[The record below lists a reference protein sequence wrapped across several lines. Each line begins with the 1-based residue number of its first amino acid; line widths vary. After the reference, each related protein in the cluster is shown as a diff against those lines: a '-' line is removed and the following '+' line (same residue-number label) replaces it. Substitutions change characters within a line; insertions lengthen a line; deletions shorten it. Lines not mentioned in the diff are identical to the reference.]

1 MRHGTVEIRE
11 RGKTL
16 YGTLVREGRAA
27 RERRELFAPGSVYWP
42 SEGVG
47 IALAHHHTPVLSAMP
62 RRESDGRITIEAKAT
77 SEIRSAVESGRR
89 FLSIEFFP
97 KRENRTRGGIREILS
112 ALVDVVALVPDP
124 EYSTSAEVRQRFT
137 GGLRTFIPIN
147 RRADCRC
154 AGQGAGK
161 GTIEIEFEAG
171 AWDDVLGE
179 VAAGDRNISAISK
192 GAGEVVADTATGSLA
207 LESGRRGLRIHVDP
221 LDTEAG
227 RGVEELVA
235 AGVGVFAR
243 PVIDFDESE
252 FTVSGTAAIVS
263 KAAFNFVLV
272 KPTDRTRGLDPL
284 EPVGRGEARSGL
296 VRVRP
301 LDAVER
307 ILALPEHRRVRV
319 WLVTR
324 SLAELAADVRL
335 GDGSAEPTGAT
346 LVVLKRVAATAAA
359 MVLHYAPDAPDELH
373 DEALARLSGYLLDSD
388 PSGRSA
394 GGPIALR
401 SSGAASILR
410 PYRDRRGGL
419 IG

>member
-16 YGTLVREGRAA
+16 YGTLVQEGRAA

-47 IALAHHHTPVLSAMP
+47 IALEHRHTPVLAAMP
-62 RRESDGRITIEAKAT
+62 RREADGRITIEARAT
-77 SEIRSAVESGRR
+77 SEIRSAVQSGRR
-89 FLSIEFFP
+89 FMSVEFFP

-124 EYSTSAEVRQRFT
+124 EYATSAEVRQRFT

-161 GTIEIEFEAG
+161 NVVEIEFDPG

-192 GAGEVVADTATGSLA
+192 GAGDVVASTESGSLA
-207 LESGRRGLRIHVDP
+207 LESGRRGLQVQIDP
-221 LDTEAG
+221 LDTTAG
-227 RGVEELVA
+227 RAVEELVA

-243 PVIDFDESE
+243 PVVNFDESE
-252 FTVSGTAAIVS
+252 FTVSGTAAVVTRASFSFI
-263 KAAFNFVLV
+263 LT
-272 KPTDRTRGLDPL
+272 KPTDRTAGLDPL

-319 WLVTR
+319 WL
-324 SLAELAADVRL
+324 
-335 GDGSAEPTGAT
+335 
-346 LVVLKRVAATAAA
+346 
-359 MVLHYAPDAPDELH
+359 
-373 DEALARLSGYLLDSD
+373 
-388 PSGRSA
+388 
-394 GGPIALR
+394 
-401 SSGAASILR
+401 
-410 PYRDRRGGL
+410 
-419 IG
+419 